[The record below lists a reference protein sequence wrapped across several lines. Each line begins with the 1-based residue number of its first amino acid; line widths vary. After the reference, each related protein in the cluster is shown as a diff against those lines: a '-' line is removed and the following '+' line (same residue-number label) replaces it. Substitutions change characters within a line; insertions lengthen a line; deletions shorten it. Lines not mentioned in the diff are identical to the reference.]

1 MGNCHLISSKWINF
15 LKAQPFVFCRSCF
28 LVALIIK
35 RSLEEAVEGQARN
48 GQFPIQF
55 CWQNPPLDCVLG
67 MQNQSRGRA
76 RKMSSSFF
84 NCCGYEK
91 LLIVTWLLRQGGN
104 RGCFRCLMAD
114 GLVGRLA
121 RRSSRCD
128 EVAHNQLDSMDSVRS
143 WNSICNSQ
151 RPVNV

>member
-67 MQNQSRGRA
+67 MQNQLRGRA

-104 RGCFRCLMAD
+104 RGCFRCLM
-114 GLVGRLA
+114 GWLVGWPGGVVA
-121 RRSSRCD
+121 VTKSRII
-128 EVAHNQLDSMDSVRS
+128 
-143 WNSICNSQ
+143 NSILWTQSAVGILFAIPSAQ
-151 RPVNV
+151 